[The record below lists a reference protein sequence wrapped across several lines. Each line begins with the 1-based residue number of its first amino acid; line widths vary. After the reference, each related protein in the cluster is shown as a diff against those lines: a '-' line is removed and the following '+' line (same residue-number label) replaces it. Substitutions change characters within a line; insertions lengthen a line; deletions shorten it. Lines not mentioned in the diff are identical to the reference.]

1 MTSKKERNPLPD
13 KIELGK
19 AATEYLL
26 SLTAEDRQKTQLE
39 INKFVR
45 WYGEKRI
52 LGDLTAHEVESYAG
66 QITASTIEPQEKL
79 DPVKTFLSY
88 AHKQKL
94 TRANLSVHL
103 KVKKTSTKMPVSGR
117 HVPKK
122 VSLTAQ
128 GFKNLK
134 EELNALQNE
143 RPQITAEIRKAAA
156 DKDFRENAPLEAAKE
171 YQGKVEARIKEL
183 EATLQA
189 ASIIDGKHVEDVI
202 VTIGDTIVIT
212 DLAYNEQ
219 IQYTLVDTWEADP
232 GKGKISVVSPIGQAL
247 LGHHKGDEIK
257 VNAPA
262 GVIQYKID
270 DIISNQ

>member
-1 MTSKKERNPLPD
+1 MTSKKERNSLPD
-13 KIELGK
+13 KLELGK

-26 SLTAEDRQKTQLE
+26 TLTVEDRQKTQLE

-103 KVKKTSTKMPVSGR
+103 KVKKTPTKMPVSGR
-117 HVPKK
+117 HTHKK
-122 VSLTAQ
+122 VALTAQ
-128 GFKNLK
+128 GFKDLK
-134 EELNALQNE
+134 EELNALHNE
-143 RPQITAEIRKAAA
+143 RPQITEEIRKAAA

-189 ASIIDGKHVEDVI
+189 ASIIDEKHVENII

-212 DLAYNEQ
+212 DLAYDEQ
-219 IQYTLVDTWEADP
+219 IKYTLVDSWEADP
-232 GKGKISVVSPIGQAL
+232 SKGKISVASPIGQAL
-247 LGHHKGDEIK
+247 LGHHKGDEIT

-262 GVIQYKID
+262 GIMKYIID
-270 DIISNQ
+270 DIISN

>member
-79 DPVKTFLSY
+79 DPVKAFLSY
-88 AHKQKL
+88 THKQKL

-219 IQYTLVDTWEADP
+219 IQYTLVDSWEADP

>member
-79 DPVKTFLSY
+79 DPVKAFLSY
-88 AHKQKL
+88 THKQKL

-128 GFKNLK
+128 GFKDLK

-219 IQYTLVDTWEADP
+219 IQYTLVDSWEADP

-262 GVIQYKID
+262 GVMKYKID